1 MAKVATS
8 PPPFSPVPTPPPD
21 NVEKPQKRRLA
32 DIRSA
37 AIESVTQDLQD
48 EMYDST
54 KGDSSPTSDD
64 GSHTFY
70 DAEHAAEDVE
80 RAAEDVERAAE
91 ETDSLYPNG
100 ER

>member
-80 RAAEDVERAAE
+80 RAAE

>member
-1 MAKVATS
+1 M
-8 PPPFSPVPTPPPD
+8 
-21 NVEKPQKRRLA
+21 EKPQKRRLA

-37 AIESVTQDLQD
+37 AVASVSQDL
-48 EMYDST
+48 YGST
-54 KGDSSPTSDD
+54 AMSDSPTSDD

-70 DAEHAAEDVE
+70 DVE
-80 RAAEDVERAAE
+80 THGAAAE